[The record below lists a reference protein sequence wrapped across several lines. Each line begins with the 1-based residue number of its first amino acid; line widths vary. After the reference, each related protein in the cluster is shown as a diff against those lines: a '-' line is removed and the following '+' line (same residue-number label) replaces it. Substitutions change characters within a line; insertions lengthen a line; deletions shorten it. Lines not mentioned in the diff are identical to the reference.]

1 MISVAVSVLISTIP
15 EPKHNVYISI
25 NHCRHIYTEYI
36 LPSPYVYTVSIYP
49 CLLYPIIYPSM
60 FALFHHCTYKYK
72 RTIQAAF
79 PLLFVLSHT
88 LRPCMCTC
96 LVNKAE
102 SLFLQF
108 YTFIYII
115 LYMCEH
121 EWIKV
126 CPKESKEKPEGKSDM
141 SGACKRVRACVCVK
155 IALSLLGWPRI
166 CHQLLFIHSLQ
177 PGN

>member
-1 MISVAVSVLISTIP
+1 MSVLISTIP
-15 EPKHNVYISI
+15 EANHNVYISI
-25 NHCRHIYTEYI
+25 NHCRHIYTEYM
-36 LPSPYVYTVSIYP
+36 LPSPYVYTVSSYP
-49 CLLYPIIYPSM
+49 SLLYPIIYPSM

-79 PLLFVLSHT
+79 SPIVCSVTNANTNAACAHT
-88 LRPCMCTC
+88 F
-96 LVNKAE
+96 

-141 SGACKRVRACVCVK
+141 SGACKWVRACVCVK